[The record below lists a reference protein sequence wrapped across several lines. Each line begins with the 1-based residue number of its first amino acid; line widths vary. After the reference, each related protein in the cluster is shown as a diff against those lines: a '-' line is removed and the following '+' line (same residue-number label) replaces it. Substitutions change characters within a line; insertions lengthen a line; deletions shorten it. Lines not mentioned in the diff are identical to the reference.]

1 MAVTATT
8 STLSTNAKYIN
19 YSASTASADAKTL
32 LLAITD
38 ALVAM
43 PAPNQWS
50 RFDSPGGTSVLGTD
64 DDCTTVLRRQTKD
77 FATTSDYQYLGLN
90 MSHTGSNAFYTLYL
104 TQTTDWTSATSA
116 TAYGNV
122 CAGPDAT
129 FLNTKGLRIPD
140 SLINYS
146 ASGTIWLFNENFGTY
161 FVFTGTGIT
170 QGYENSYYVG
180 EYAKDF
186 GENAPTGTTIHPA
199 VAVNLRYFFKGSGTA
214 MNSVRWTADN
224 NYRYNQ
230 GGGTDF
236 AGHLN
241 SQYQSGHYHAGSTYN
256 ASHYNSFGNEWRAQF
271 ALAEYPTVA
280 SASNQGK
287 GFTRTSSE
295 IGTPAQWN
303 LSYPIGLTT
312 RLHMGWLGW
321 MGHTTSLNAW
331 SLVSHWHHNGG
342 TGTNHNGSQNPN
354 TFRNSLN
361 GYGGSLRGYGLN
373 QYTPDLANGNSIAVY
388 EPTLSTGT
396 INSNYNYY
404 GTYSPYNQSTSTTV
418 DSTTGIAYRNW
429 NFQYYAGTATK
440 FSLLGR
446 LKNFRF
452 SIGHGDME
460 YEFLDT
466 GTLTLNSEGE
476 FDAAGTS
483 TECWAIPFGNHS
495 LQAGATCWVKK

>member
-8 STLSTNAKYIN
+8 ASLSTNAKYIN
-19 YSASTASADAKTL
+19 YTASTASTDAKTL

-64 DDCTTVLRRQTKD
+64 DDCTTIIRRQSKD
-77 FATTSDYQYLGLN
+77 FATTGDYQYLGLH
-90 MSHTGSNAFYTLYL
+90 MEHTAGNTYYTLYL
-104 TQTTDWTSATSA
+104 THTTDWTSATDA

-122 CAGPDAT
+122 CSGPDAT
-129 FLNTKGLRIPD
+129 FLNAKGLRIPND
-140 SLINYS
+140 LINYT

-170 QGYENSYYVG
+170 QGYENAFYVG

-199 VAVNLRYFFKGSGTA
+199 AAVNLRYFFKGSGTA
-214 MNSVRWTADN
+214 MNSQRWASDN
-224 NYRYNQ
+224 NRYYNMGGSERHQGYRTS
-230 GGGTDF
+230 GGNTWM
-236 AGHLN
+236 
-241 SQYQSGHYHAGSTYN
+241 
-256 ASHYNSFGNEWRAQF
+256 ASHYNAYGNEWRAQF

-280 SASNQGK
+280 TANNVTPGFARASA
-287 GFTRTSSE
+287 E
-295 IGTPAQWN
+295 IGTPSSWN

-312 RLHMGWLGW
+312 RLHMGWLGYI
-321 MGHTTSLNAW
+321 GHQGNAHAW
-331 SLVSHWHHNGG
+331 SLISHWHH
-342 TGTNHNGSQNPN
+342 TQGTNNNHRGDYCPG
-354 TFRNSLN
+354 TFKNSLN
-361 GYGGSLRGYGLN
+361 AYSGSFRSMGLN
-373 QYTPDLANGNSIAVY
+373 QYTPELANGNDIAVY

-396 INSNYNYY
+396 VNSNYPYY
-404 GTYSPYNQSTSTTV
+404 STDVGSQSTSSTV
-418 DSTTGIAYRNW
+418 DSFTGLANRQWNW
-429 NFQYYAGTATK
+429 GYYSGIATK

-460 YEFLDT
+460 FEFLDT

-476 FDAAGTS
+476 FDANGTS

-495 LQAGATCWVKK
+495 LQAGATVWVKK

>member
-8 STLSTNAKYIN
+8 ASLSTNAKYIN
-19 YSASTASADAKTL
+19 YTASTASTDAKTL

-64 DDCTTVLRRQTKD
+64 DDCTTILRRQTKD
-77 FATTSDYQYLGLN
+77 FATTGDYQYLGLN
-90 MSHTGSNAFYTLYL
+90 MAHTGSNTYYTLYL
-104 TQTTDWTSATSA
+104 THTTDWTSATDA
-116 TAYGNV
+116 AAYGNV
-122 CAGPDAT
+122 CAGPDST
-129 FLNTKGLRIPD
+129 FMNAKGLRIPND
-140 SLINYS
+140 LINYT

-170 QGYENSYYVG
+170 AGYENAFYVG

-199 VAVNLRYFFKGSGTA
+199 AAVNLRYFFKGSGTA
-214 MNSVRWTADN
+214 MNAARWTGEN

-236 AGHLN
+236 AAHRN
-241 SQYQSGHYHAGSTYN
+241 TNYQSGHYGGGSTY
-256 ASHYNSFGNEWRAQF
+256 AATHYNSYGNEWRAQF

-280 SASNQGK
+280 TASSNAK

-303 LSYPIGLTT
+303 INYPIGLTT
-312 RLHMGWLGW
+312 RLHMGWFGW
-321 MGHTTSLNAW
+321 MGHLTNLSAW
-331 SLVSHWHHNGG
+331 SLISHFHHHQGSNV
-342 TGTNHNGSQNPN
+342 NHQGHVCPN
-354 TFRNSLN
+354 LFKNSIN
-361 GYGGSLRGYGLN
+361 GYAGSLRGYGLN

-388 EPTLSTGT
+388 EPTLGMGT
-396 INSNYNYY
+396 LNSNYTYY
-404 GTYSPYNQSTSTTV
+404 STYSPWSQSTQNTA
-418 DSTTGIAYRNW
+418 DPTTGLPYQRW
-429 NFQYYAGTATK
+429 NFQYYSGTATK

-476 FDAAGTS
+476 FDASGTS

-495 LQAGATCWVKK
+495 LQGGATCWVKK